1 MMPFTLW
8 VLYSIDIILI
18 TFAGILIV
26 SYNNTK
32 DDN

>member
-1 MMPFTLW
+1 MMPFALW

-32 DDN
+32 DDD